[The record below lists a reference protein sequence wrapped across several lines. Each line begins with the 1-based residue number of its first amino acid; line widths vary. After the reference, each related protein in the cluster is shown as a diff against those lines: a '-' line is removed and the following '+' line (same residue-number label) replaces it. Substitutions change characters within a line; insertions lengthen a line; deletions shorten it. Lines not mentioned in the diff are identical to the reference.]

1 MSIDKIIRE
10 NIDKLVNESINDNA
24 NDVINEI
31 FSNMDYQIHIETINL
46 NKKSRYYEEI
56 KRLVNIYKEDIQNLG
71 LQYSHIE
78 VINDEDNTEIEY
90 HIQGSEQWTED
101 DFWNMQ
107 SRMPKHTNDN
117 MPYYYINETYN
128 LNNNRMSGYKIVL
141 SIPVGVE

>member
-10 NIDKLVNESINDNA
+10 NIDKLVNESMNTNA
-24 NDVINEI
+24 NDVIDEI

-78 VINDEDNTEIEY
+78 VINDDDNTEIEY

-107 SRMPKHTNDN
+107 SRIPKPTNDD
-117 MPYYYINETYN
+117 MPYYYIDETYN
-128 LNNNRMSGYKIVL
+128 LNNNVMDGYKIVL
-141 SIPVGVE
+141 SIPVGIE

>member
-10 NIDKLVNESINDNA
+10 NIDKLVNESMNTNA
-24 NDVINEI
+24 NDVIDEI

-78 VINDEDNTEIEY
+78 VINDDDNTEIDY

-107 SRMPKHTNDN
+107 SRMPKATNDD
-117 MPYYYINETYN
+117 MPYYYIDETYN
-128 LNNNRMSGYKIVL
+128 LNNNKMDGYKIVL

>member
-1 MSIDKIIRE
+1 MGIDKIIRE
-10 NIDKLVNESINDNA
+10 NIDKLVNESMNTNTNDII
-24 NDVINEI
+24 DKI

-78 VINDEDNTEIEY
+78 VINDDDNTEIEY

-107 SRMPKHTNDN
+107 RRMPKTTDDN
-117 MPYYYINETYN
+117 MPYYYIDETYN
-128 LNNNRMSGYKIVL
+128 LNNNKMDGYKIVL
-141 SIPVGVE
+141 SIPVGIE

>member
-10 NIDKLVNESINDNA
+10 NIDKLVNESMNTNA
-24 NDVINEI
+24 NNVIDEI

-78 VINDEDNTEIEY
+78 VINDDDNTEIDY

-107 SRMPKHTNDN
+107 SRMPKTTNDD
-117 MPYYYINETYN
+117 MPYYYIDETYN

>member
-10 NIDKLVNESINDNA
+10 NIDKLVNESMNA
-24 NDVINEI
+24 NTNDVIDKI

-56 KRLVNIYKEDIQNLG
+56 KRLVNVYKEDIQNLG

-78 VINDEDNTEIEY
+78 VINDDNNTEIEY

-107 SRMPKHTNDN
+107 SRMPKFINDA
-117 MPYYYINETYN
+117 MPYYYIHETFN
-128 LNNNRMSGYKIVL
+128 LNNNRMDGYKIVL